1 MPLALERN
9 RIGIVGPDE
18 VSIFIELCTSQCLNM
33 IDLIFQRAWK
43 LPDRLQMRKACSHL
57 LGHIVPL
64 ALLASLRATVFFSE
78 GSKKI

>member
-43 LPDRLQMRKACSHL
+43 LPDFKCAK
-57 LGHIVPL
+57 L
-64 ALLASLRATVFFSE
+64 AVTC
-78 GSKKI
+78 